1 MVVFE
6 ILTYEFDLPL
16 LKLLDRRM
24 SELDCAYALEAIP
37 DGVVLKIRGDA
48 PERAAAEALLVV
60 LGRDL
65 RFFALAE
72 FADALPLT
80 LAEKQKVLTDALEAA
95 SRREELSVLREKI
108 VDYLSAHRTLVLEG
122 FLHFRMQEFLM
133 LWELAVEQ
141 AAARVLMNKEYGELI
156 ETLRRFVD
164 GRVSRVAALSVCI
177 HADGTITLS
186 DDNDVHIEYVDCAPD
201 GILNLLVNMA
211 PMKLTVYD
219 LSGKEKNRLTEA
231 ILRVFGSRVK
241 LYR

>member
-1 MVVFE
+1 MTVYE
-6 ILTYEFDLPL
+6 ILTYEYDLPL

-24 SELDCAYALEAIP
+24 SEQNGVYTLESVP
-37 DGVVLKIRGDA
+37 DGVVIRLRGKTA
-48 PERAAAEALLVV
+48 ENAACEALATV

-80 LAEKQKVLTDALEAA
+80 LAEKQGVLSDALETA
-95 SRREELSVLREKI
+95 SGREERKVLKQKLAS
-108 VDYLSAHRTLVLEG
+108 YLAGHRTLVLEG
-122 FLHFRMQEFLM
+122 FLRFRMQEFLM
-133 LWELAVEQ
+133 LWELSVEQ
-141 AAARVLMNKEYGELI
+141 AAARVLMQKEYGELI

-164 GRVSRVAALSVCI
+164 GRTSRVGSLSVCI

-219 LSGKEKNRLTEA
+219 LSGNEKNRLTEA
-231 ILRVFGSRVK
+231 IVRVFGDRVK

>member
-37 DGVVLKIRGDA
+37 DGVVLKIRGNA

-80 LAEKQKVLTDALEAA
+80 LTEKQQVLTDALEAA

-108 VDYLSAHRTLVLEG
+108 ADYLSTHRTLVLEG

-211 PMKLTVYD
+211 PGKLTVYD

>member
-1 MVVFE
+1 MTVYE
-6 ILTYEFDLPL
+6 ILTYEYDLPL
-16 LKLLDRRM
+16 LKLLNRRM
-24 SELDCAYALEAIP
+24 SEMDCAYALEAVE
-37 DGVVLKIRGDA
+37 DGVVLKIRGA
-48 PERAAAEALLVV
+48 HPEDAAAEALTSV

-65 RFFALAE
+65 RYFALAE
-72 FADALPLT
+72 FTDTLPLS
-80 LAEKQKVLTDALEAA
+80 LSEKQIVLTDALKAA
-95 SRREELSVLREKI
+95 SCREERRVLHEKLAA
-108 VDYLSAHRTLVLEG
+108 YFAAHRTLVLEG

-156 ETLRRFVD
+156 ETLKRFVD
-164 GRVSRVAALSVCI
+164 GRQSRVALLSICI

-211 PMKLTVYD
+211 PCRLNVYD
-219 LSGKEKNRLTEA
+219 LSGQEKNRLTEA
-231 ILRVFGSRVK
+231 ILKVFGDRVK

>member
-1 MVVFE
+1 MVVYE
-6 ILTYEFDLPL
+6 ILTYEYDLPL
-16 LKLLDRRM
+16 LKLLNRRM
-24 SELDCAYALEAIP
+24 SELDCAYALETIAE
-37 DGVVLKIRGDA
+37 GVVMKIRGEK
-48 PERAAAEALLVV
+48 PEDAAAEALATV

-65 RFFALAE
+65 RYFALAE
-72 FADALPLT
+72 YADALPLS
-80 LAEKQKVLTDALEAA
+80 LSEKQSVLADALEAA
-95 SRREELSVLREKI
+95 QCREERRILKQKI
-108 VDYLSAHRTLVLEG
+108 ADYLKTHRTLVLEG
-122 FLHFRMQEFLM
+122 FLRFRMQEFLM

-156 ETLRRFVD
+156 ETLRRFVN
-164 GRVSRVAALSVCI
+164 GRTSRVDALSVCI

-186 DDNDVHIEYVDCAPD
+186 DENDVHIEYVDCAPD

-231 ILRVFGSRVK
+231 ILRVFGDRVK

>member
-6 ILTYEFDLPL
+6 ILTYEYDLPL

-24 SELDCAYALEAIP
+24 SEQSASYAIEALP
-37 DGVVLKIRGDA
+37 DGAALKIKGEK
-48 PERAAAEALLVV
+48 PEQTAADALLIV

-80 LAEKQKVLTDALEAA
+80 LAEKQKVLKDALENA
-95 SRREELSVLREKI
+95 SRREELSVLREKL
-108 VDYLSAHRTLVLEG
+108 VGYFSKHRTLVLEG

-141 AAARVLMNKEYGELI
+141 AAARVLMQKEYGELMDS
-156 ETLRRFVD
+156 LRRFVE
-164 GRVSRVAALSVCI
+164 GRTSRVDALSVCI

-211 PMKLTVYD
+211 PGKLTVYD

>member
-211 PMKLTVYD
+211 PSKLTVYD